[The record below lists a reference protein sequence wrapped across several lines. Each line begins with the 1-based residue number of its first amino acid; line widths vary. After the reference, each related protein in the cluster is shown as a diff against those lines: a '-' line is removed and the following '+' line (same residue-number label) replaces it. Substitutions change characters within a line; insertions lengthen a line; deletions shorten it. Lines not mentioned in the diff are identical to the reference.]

1 MNPSNT
7 PPDTASRRGFLKT
20 SVIAGA
26 AATLSV
32 ESSAWAAGSDE
43 LKIGIIGTGGRAS
56 GAANQALTN
65 PKGGVRVV
73 AMGDALKEKLDSSLS
88 NLLGSHGDKVDVPEN
103 RQFVGLDCYKGVLE
117 SDANYI
123 ILGTPPG
130 FRPYHFEAAIN
141 AGKHVFMEK
150 PVAVDAPGI
159 RKVHE
164 MALIADQKGL
174 KVACGLQRRYQNCY
188 REAWK
193 MVKDG
198 LIGEITGGHV
208 YWNGTTP
215 WFRERKPEMSEL
227 SYQLY
232 NWYYYTWL
240 CGDHINEQHV
250 HNLDIANWFMS
261 IFVPPRQGAPGPV
274 DKAAFPFQIHDAT
287 PIEAQGMGGRMQRNE
302 AKHGQIYDHHAVEY
316 TYANGVRIS
325 SQCRHMNNTYA
336 QVREEF
342 SGTKG
347 ILYLDDKG
355 GCHARDYKG
364 TEIWRYKPAPMPVT
378 AETEEKA
385 AKSAGKK
392 RNRGVGGDPDP
403 YVVEHMELQQAIREN
418 QYRNNAYYTAD
429 STMMAILGRMA
440 TYTGKKITWDEAYNS
455 KALLMPAIM
464 TNESEPPVK
473 PDAQGRY
480 PIAIPGWT
488 AKDYADH
495 GLVEPDVI

>member
-1 MNPSNT
+1 MQPKINIT
-7 PPDTASRRGFLKT
+7 DKTKRRSFLKS
-20 SVIAGA
+20 SVAAGA
-26 AATLSV
+26 VATLSI
-32 ESSAWAAGSDE
+32 ERSAWAAGSDE
-43 LKIGIIGTGGRAS
+43 IKVGVIGTGGRGS
-56 GAANQALTN
+56 GAVNQALSN
-65 PKGGVRVV
+65 PAGGIRLV
-73 AMGDALKEKLDSSLS
+73 AMADVQKEKLDSALS
-88 NLLGSHGDKVDVPEN
+88 NLRNIYADKVDVPEN
-103 RQFVGLDCYKGVLE
+103 RQFVGLESYKSVLE

-150 PVAVDAPGI
+150 PVAVDAPGV
-159 RKVHE
+159 RKIHE
-164 MALIADQKGL
+164 MALIADQKNL

-188 REAWK
+188 RETWK

-198 LIGEITGGHV
+198 LIGEITGGQV

-215 WFRERKPEMSEL
+215 WFRERKEGMSEME
-227 SYQLY
+227 YQLY

-261 IFVPPRQGAPGPV
+261 IFLPPRHGAPGPV
-274 DKAAFPFQIHDAT
+274 EKAAFPFQVHDAT
-287 PIEAQGMGGRMQRNE
+287 PVEAHGMGGRMQRNE

-325 SQCRHMNNTYA
+325 SQCRHSNNTYG

-347 ILYLDDKG
+347 ILYLDNSG
-355 GCHARDYKG
+355 GCYARDYKG
-364 TEIWRYKPAPMPVT
+364 KEIWRYKPAPLP
-378 AETEEKA
+378 ASSPEEEK
-385 AKSAGKK
+385 KGKKKKRAGKS
-392 RNRGVGGDPDP
+392 VGGDPDP

-418 QYRNNAYYTAD
+418 LYRNNAYYTAD

-440 TYTGKKITWDEAYNS
+440 SYSGKRITWDEAYQS
-455 KALLMPAIM
+455 KVLHMPAIV
-464 TNESEPPVK
+464 TVDSQPPVK

-488 AKDYADH
+488 AKDYATV
-495 GLVEPDVI
+495 GLVEPEII